1 MTDGI
6 PPFTI
11 IPSSCP
17 PALPTLTY
25 DQDSDKAYI
34 SVSDINSK
42 PDSLQ
47 ESNLFALHLN
57 IVSLVK
63 NISHKNEYPTR
74 HFTQGAFIE
83 RRQTLGVICFLIRP
97 IVLKISQNSNLV
109 YYSPRK

>member
-17 PALPTLTY
+17 PALPTLSY

-42 PDSLQ
+42 LDSLQ

-63 NISHKNEYPTR
+63 NIDQVKSLVTKMNTR
-74 HFTQGAFIE
+74 PDI
-83 RRQTLGVICFLIRP
+83 
-97 IVLKISQNSNLV
+97 
-109 YYSPRK
+109 SPREHSSNKGKL

>member
-1 MTDGI
+1 MYSKRTHDNPHNTRPSNAEGMTDGI

-42 PDSLQ
+42 LDSLQ

-63 NISHKNEYPTR
+63 NID
-74 HFTQGAFIE
+74 
-83 RRQTLGVICFLIRP
+83 
-97 IVLKISQNSNLV
+97 
-109 YYSPRK
+109 